1 MPEEERFRHAPCG
14 ACFMRCPLTE
24 ISTFLSGQQPKL
36 RELIVGY
43 WFVSKS
49 LFLFS
54 CDRIRPA
61 VFLVQAPNGRTKRIT
76 GGALVQAYRQAIASL
91 PRPMGGRILR
101 VVPLQMKILV
111 TGATGFLG
119 GALTEA
125 LLRDGQP
132 VRILVRLGRS
142 VPTFASGT
150 PEVCW
155 GSLEDA
161 SSLVAACDGIELIYH
176 CAALASDWGPWEQ
189 FYQTNVQGV
198 ENLLGAVQTAGSV
211 RRFIHISTADVYGYP
226 VAAVDETYP
235 ITDVGLPYNR
245 SKVLGEKKVWEFSVK
260 TGLPVTVIRPSTI
273 YGPRSLSIVVEI
285 AAVIR
290 KKQMALIDG
299 GRVAVGLLYI
309 DNAVEGILQAARLPA
324 TIGQAYNLRDESDET
339 WRQFISMLASGMG
352 ISQSWMSLPTTLA
365 MGLAYLCEAVYRV
378 LGIRR
383 RPLVTRHA
391 VYQFCRTQNYSIKKA
406 QQDFGYRSKIGFA
419 EGMARTQSWLAS
431 PEGQAALA
439 KF

>member
-1 MPEEERFRHAPCG
+1 
-14 ACFMRCPLTE
+14 
-24 ISTFLSGQQPKL
+24 
-36 RELIVGY
+36 
-43 WFVSKS
+43 
-49 LFLFS
+49 
-54 CDRIRPA
+54 
-61 VFLVQAPNGRTKRIT
+61 
-76 GGALVQAYRQAIASL
+76 
-91 PRPMGGRILR
+91 
-101 VVPLQMKILV
+101 MKVLV

-119 GALTEA
+119 GALTQA
-125 LLRDGQP
+125 LLREGQA
-132 VRILVRLGRS
+132 VRILARRTSQLQQ
-142 VPTFASGT
+142 FAGL
-150 PEVCW
+150 PVEIRY
-155 GSLEDA
+155 GSLEDKA
-161 SSLVAACDGIELIYH
+161 SLVAACQDIDLIYH

-189 FYQTNVQGV
+189 FYRANVQGV
-198 ENLLGAVQTAGSV
+198 ENLLGAVRTVANLQ
-211 RRFIHISTADVYGYP
+211 RFVHISTADVYGYP

-245 SKVLGEKKVWEFSVK
+245 SKGLGEKKVWEFSGE

-273 YGPRSLSIVVEI
+273 YGPRSLSIVAEI

-309 DNAVEGILQAARLPA
+309 DNAVDGILQAARSPQ

-339 WRQFISMLASGMG
+339 WRQFISVLASEMG
-352 ISQSWMSLPTTLA
+352 ISQSWMNLPATPV

-378 LGIRR
+378 LRIRR

-406 QQDFGYRSKIGFA
+406 QQDFGFRSKVGFL
-419 EGMARTQSWLAS
+419 EGMARTQVWLAS

-439 KF
+439 KL